1 MTLYRMLQRRGTASQ
16 WSTANTV
23 LGVGEIG
30 FAFDTNV
37 IKIGDGTTAW
47 NSLQSLDGKSAYEL
61 AVAGGY
67 SGTQTQWLASLVG
80 PQGEPGADSTV
91 PGPQG
96 PKGDKGDTG
105 ETGADSTVPGPQG
118 PAGPMYPV
126 TISTLAPSGGS
137 DGDLWF
143 RYDP

>member
-1 MTLYRMLQRRGTASQ
+1 MLQRRGTASQ

-61 AVAGGY
+61 AVSGGY

-80 PQGEPGADSTV
+80 P
-91 PGPQG
+91 
-96 PKGDKGDTG
+96 KGDKGDTG
-105 ETGADSTVPGPQG
+105 NTGAQG
-118 PAGPMYPV
+118 PAGNNGTNGTNGTNGVDGAQMNI
-126 TISTLAPSGGS
+126 TTSTSLPTSLDGS
-137 DGDLWF
+137 NGDLWIV
-143 RYDP
+143 YN

>member
-1 MTLYRMLQRRGTASQ
+1 MLQRRGTASQ

-61 AVAGGY
+61 AVSGGY
-67 SGTQTQWLASLVG
+67 SGTQSQWLASLV
-80 PQGEPGADSTV
+80 
-91 PGPQG
+91 G

-105 ETGADSTVPGPQG
+105 DTGPQGPAGTNGTNGTNGATG

-126 TISTLAPSGGS
+126 TISTNLPSGGN

-143 RYDP
+143 RYEA

>member
-1 MTLYRMLQRRGTASQ
+1 MLQRRGTASQ
-16 WSTANTV
+16 WSAANTI

-37 IKIGDGTTAW
+37 IKIGDGSTPW

-80 PQGEPGADSTV
+80 P
-91 PGPQG
+91 
-96 PKGDKGDTG
+96 KGDKGDTG
-105 ETGADSTVPGPQG
+105 NTGATGANGTFIQ
-118 PAGPMYPV
+118 A
-126 TISTLAPSGGS
+126 STLAPTSGQGNN
-137 DGDLWF
+137 GDLWVV
-143 RYDP
+143 YS

>member
-61 AVAGGY
+61 AVSGGY
-67 SGTQTQWLASLVG
+67 SGTQSQWLASLV
-80 PQGEPGADSTV
+80 
-91 PGPQG
+91 G

-105 ETGADSTVPGPQG
+105 DTGPQGPAGTNGTNGTNGATG

-126 TISTLAPSGGS
+126 TISTNLPSGGN

-143 RYDP
+143 RYEA